1 MATLPRLLAF
11 MGFIAAVWCN
21 TCFDDLG
28 CFDSPHDC
36 HRMTPSNPADIGTTF
51 QVFTRDN
58 PKIGDVLDRK
68 NLDTIRGSRFSPSRE
83 TKIFVH
89 GWKDSMQWGS
99 WEKFR
104 DRFLDTYDVNVIYV
118 DWSKGSGMGYLKST
132 ANTRVVGRE
141 IAKLIEAFN
150 AATGATFDSMHIIGH
165 SLGAHTAGYA
175 GEACQDP
182 TSNKGEAVGR
192 ITGLDPAGPEFSGN
206 LDNACR
212 LDRSDAPFVDIMH
225 TDGEVVGGAGL
236 MDQLGHQDFYPNGG
250 KNMPGCS
257 VVAPMCDHNRVTAFF
272 LESIAS
278 SCSFSSTKKGA
289 TWEDIEAGRTTRCT
303 TKTCPDM
310 GYKADFNKGEGAF
323 YLETN
328 AKSPYCQG

>member
-236 MDQLGHQDFYPNGG
+236 MDQ
-250 KNMPGCS
+250 
-257 VVAPMCDHNRVTAFF
+257 
-272 LESIAS
+272 I
-278 SCSFSSTKKGA
+278 STLMA
-289 TWEDIEAGRTTRCT
+289 AR
-303 TKTCPDM
+303 TCPDVRWSLRCVIITESRHSSWRASRHHVRSPQRRRERR
-310 GYKADFNKGEGAF
+310 GRTSKPDERRDARLRHALIWATRRTSTRGKGHSIWRPTQRVLTARG
-323 YLETN
+323 
-328 AKSPYCQG
+328 KGG